1 MIEDLKR
8 KDFITSIPLTE
19 KQVCAKDFSRKL
31 ESHFKTMRP
40 LVGFVSKAIGVA
52 W

>member
-19 KQVCAKDFSRKL
+19 KQVCAKDFSKKL